1 MEWSDEKLCLQWN
14 DFRNN
19 IASSFGKLRRDKDF
33 TDVTLVCEDGQQVE
47 IHKFVLVSASPFFRK
62 ILKGAQQHSHP
73 WIYMRDIKSEVLT
86 AMVDFLYQGE
96 TNIYQENLDS
106 FLALAGELQL
116 TGLQEDGR
124 KPPDEKISTVEDAK
138 SLKTEP
144 HQSVATQVMC
154 RSRPNIATTPENEIL
169 NISGFSDLSDFNQK
183 LKSMMTFS
191 ENFVPGIRKERARI
205 CNICGKEDNLTNMK
219 NHIEANHLNGLSI
232 PCKVCGNVFKT
243 RNSLRVH
250 YSLFHKQ

>member
-1 MEWSDEKLCLQWN
+1 M
-14 DFRNN
+14 
-19 IASSFGKLRRDKDF
+19 
-33 TDVTLVCEDGQQVE
+33 
-47 IHKFVLVSASPFFRK
+47 
-62 ILKGAQQHSHP
+62 KGAQQHSHP

-124 KPPDEKISTVEDAK
+124 KPPDEKISTVEDAN

-144 HQSVATQVMC
+144 RQSVATQVMC

-169 NISGFSDLSDFNQK
+169 QISGFSDLSDFNQK

-191 ENFVPGIRKERARI
+191 ENFVPGTRKERARI

>member
-73 WIYMRDIKSEVLT
+73 WIKMRDIKSEVLT

-138 SLKTEP
+138 SLKKE
-144 HQSVATQVMC
+144 QSVATQAMC
-154 RSRPNIATTPENEIL
+154 RSRPNIAT
-169 NISGFSDLSDFNQK
+169 
-183 LKSMMTFS
+183 
-191 ENFVPGIRKERARI
+191 
-205 CNICGKEDNLTNMK
+205 
-219 NHIEANHLNGLSI
+219 
-232 PCKVCGNVFKT
+232 
-243 RNSLRVH
+243 
-250 YSLFHKQ
+250 

>member
-1 MEWSDEKLCLQWN
+1 M
-14 DFRNN
+14 
-19 IASSFGKLRRDKDF
+19 
-33 TDVTLVCEDGQQVE
+33 
-47 IHKFVLVSASPFFRK
+47 
-62 ILKGAQQHSHP
+62 KGAQQHSHP

-124 KPPDEKISTVEDAK
+124 KPPDEKISTVEDAN

-144 HQSVATQVMC
+144 RHSVATQVMC
-154 RSRPNIATTPENEIL
+154 RSRPNIATTSENEIL
-169 NISGFSDLSDFNQK
+169 QISGFSDLSDFNQK

-250 YSLFHKQ
+250 YSLFHKQLIVENNTISRTFIFIVKP